1 MIPTCSSSCAKSGSS
16 ATSVP
21 AGEPLRTLYSMHSI
35 ACTALHAQRD
45 MHSTANIARHT
56 QHAQH
61 SIACTALHAQHYMP
75 STACTALH
83 AQPILGSAPLQTGV
97 ANPRGVEG
105 RSAGRRLLPERH
117 IGCAPGL
124 PSWPQSPP
132 CRSRLHPSC
141 VGQPCQKRSATCPAL
156 TQYCMYISQTALRTH
171 IFVLHYAMHST
182 RWTDLHARH

>member
-1 MIPTCSSSCAKSGSS
+1 MANWIDGRTDILDRQVRPKVLITEEIVAVKVITVVVVEVGKQESASSFD
-16 ATSVP
+16 
-21 AGEPLRTLYSMHSI
+21 
-35 ACTALHAQRD
+35 LHAVL
-45 MHSTANIARHT
+45 NKGW
-56 QHAQH
+56 
-61 SIACTALHAQHYMP
+61 AC
-75 STACTALH
+75 
-83 AQPILGSAPLQTGV
+83 SAPLLAGL
-97 ANPRGVEG
+97 ANARRVECG
-105 RSAGRRLLPERH
+105 SAGRRLLPERH

-156 TQYCMYISQTALRTH
+156 TQYCMYITQTALRTQ